1 MRLRKVKNIE
11 EKIKQFADII
21 IFEPQLQ
28 KGKWRKVFANDNPIH
43 LEIGTGKGNFIVA
56 NAIKDPNIN
65 FIGCEV
71 SRSIIYKAAL
81 KAQNIA
87 NLRLINID
95 ASFLQDVFEKE
106 EISHLYLNF
115 SDPWPKA
122 RHEKRRL
129 TSPKFLDIY
138 QNLLKKQGII
148 ELKSDDQHF
157 FEYSLVKFHERN
169 WDFLE
174 LNLDLHKEQTAEIIT
189 TEYEEK
195 FKEIGKTIY
204 YIKVRIKE

>member
-11 EKIKQFADII
+11 EKIKQFAGII
-21 IFEPQLQ
+21 VFEPQLI
-28 KGKWRKVFANDNPIH
+28 KGKWKEEFTNNNPIY
-43 LEIGTGKGNFIVA
+43 LEIGTGKGNFIVQHA
-56 NAIKDPNIN
+56 LKNPDIN

-71 SRSIIYKAAL
+71 SNSVIYKAAM
-81 KAQNIA
+81 KGQKIA

-95 ASFLQDVFEKE
+95 ASLLKDVFVGE
-106 EISHLYLNF
+106 EIAQIYLNF

-129 TSPKFLDIY
+129 TSSVFLELYKNI
-138 QNLLKKQGII
+138 LVKQGII
-148 ELKSDDQHF
+148 ELKSDNKHF
-157 FEYSLVKFHERN
+157 FEYSVLKFNEQK

-174 LNLDLHKEQTAEIIT
+174 INLDLHKEVTTEIIT

-204 YIKVRIKE
+204 YIKVRIN

>member
-11 EKIKQFADII
+11 EKIKQFAGII
-21 IFEPQLQ
+21 VFEPQLI
-28 KGKWRKVFANDNPIH
+28 KGKWKEEFTNNNPIY
-43 LEIGTGKGNFIVA
+43 LEIGTGKGNFIVQHA
-56 NAIKDPNIN
+56 LKNPDIN

-71 SRSIIYKAAL
+71 SNSVIYKAAM
-81 KAQNIA
+81 KGQKIA

-95 ASFLQDVFEKE
+95 ASLLKDVFVGE
-106 EISHLYLNF
+106 EIAQIYLNF

-129 TSPKFLDIY
+129 TSSVFLELYKNI
-138 QNLLKKQGII
+138 LVKQGVI
-148 ELKSDDQHF
+148 ELKSDNQHF
-157 FEYSLVKFHERN
+157 FEYSVLKFNEQK

-174 LNLDLHKEQTAEIIT
+174 INLDLHKEVTTEIIT

-204 YIKVRIKE
+204 YIKVRIN

>member
-11 EKIKQFADII
+11 EKIKQFAGII
-21 IFEPQLQ
+21 VFEPQLI
-28 KGKWRKVFANDNPIH
+28 KGKWKEEFTNNNPIY
-43 LEIGTGKGNFIVA
+43 LEIGTGKGNFIVQHA
-56 NAIKDPNIN
+56 LKNLDIN

-71 SRSIIYKAAL
+71 SNSVIYKAAI
-81 KAQNIA
+81 KGQKIA

-95 ASFLQDVFEKE
+95 ASLLKDVFVGE
-106 EISHLYLNF
+106 EIAQIYLNF

-129 TSPKFLDIY
+129 TSSIFLELYKNI
-138 QNLLKKQGII
+138 LVKQGII
-148 ELKSDDQHF
+148 ELKSDNQHF
-157 FEYSLVKFHERN
+157 FEYSVLKFNEQK

-174 LNLDLHKEQTAEIIT
+174 INLDLHKEVTTEIIT

-204 YIKVRIKE
+204 YIKVRIN

>member
-11 EKIKQFADII
+11 EKIKQFAGII
-21 IFEPQLQ
+21 VFEPQLI
-28 KGKWRKVFANDNPIH
+28 KGKWKEEFTNNNPIY
-43 LEIGTGKGNFIVA
+43 LEIGTGKGNFIVQHA
-56 NAIKDPNIN
+56 LKNPDIN

-71 SRSIIYKAAL
+71 SNSVIYKAAI
-81 KAQNIA
+81 KGQKIA

-95 ASFLQDVFEKE
+95 ASLLKDVFVGE
-106 EISHLYLNF
+106 EIAQIYLNF

-129 TSPKFLDIY
+129 TSSIFLELYKNI
-138 QNLLKKQGII
+138 LVKQGII
-148 ELKSDDQHF
+148 ELKSDNQHF
-157 FEYSLVKFHERN
+157 FEYSVLKFNEQK

-174 LNLDLHKEQTAEIIT
+174 INLDLHKEVTTEIIT

-204 YIKVRIKE
+204 YIKVRIN

>member
-11 EKIKQFADII
+11 EKIKQFAGII
-21 IFEPQLQ
+21 VFEPQLI
-28 KGKWRKVFANDNPIH
+28 KGKWKEEFTNNNPIY
-43 LEIGTGKGNFIVA
+43 LEIGTGKGNFIVQHA
-56 NAIKDPNIN
+56 LKNPDIN

-71 SRSIIYKAAL
+71 SNSVIYKAAM
-81 KAQNIA
+81 KGQKIA

-95 ASFLQDVFEKE
+95 ASLLKDVFVGE
-106 EISHLYLNF
+106 EIAQIYLNF

-129 TSPKFLDIY
+129 TSSVFLELYKNI
-138 QNLLKKQGII
+138 LVKQGII
-148 ELKSDDQHF
+148 ELKSDNQHF
-157 FEYSLVKFHERN
+157 FEYSVLKFNEQK

-174 LNLDLHKEQTAEIIT
+174 INLDLHKEVTTEIIT

-204 YIKVRIKE
+204 YIKVRIN